1 MAMHPAFHCFEQ
13 LSSLHHDMLTLWKI
27 LKLQIPEQ
35 NDKLVQKF
43 TLILSRVDRIITEK
57 VPLVEQKYVNKEAEI
72 IRIEEVLKQEKR
84 MNLSLSTIPEK
95 VLVSGR
101 EGFNI
106 AMNGVYKKGSK
117 KHNNMPYYQNERTGW
132 VIRFWKNRWMFD
144 WRGLNSDETAGAV
157 AVEDVR
163 HPALVRKVWKVFDGT
178 KWVQDPKI
186 TVQAIID
193 DAEIS
198 PRYEKR
204 RPGKQERRSSSTF
217 GDLFRALTGAIAPVA
232 QPESRRTRKQR
243 QRSSSLIWGSSASQ
257 SAMKSKRQRTNS
269 QVWDSDSNS
278 SNPIRSYSFGG
289 ERKRK
294 PSLLRHEEESLWDL
308 ENAEKL
314 KFEMMEEMNR
324 LRSLTPRRRPKT
336 TLEEV
341 CEGYIPALREDS
353 IDDEFSE
360 PRRSESIHRGDNH
373 HIEEDEEDMS
383 ESVGGDDMDDRGG
396 DAIDDHEPSRSFSGS
411 SMGEFN
417 EESDEEK
424 RNVANLFREE
434 ESEDWDPQKSR
445 VLEKEMIKEMARMSV
460 QNLDVSPEE
469 RKQHALFVERTLH
482 EQTQT
487 H

>member
-1 MAMHPAFHCFEQ
+1 MVMHPAFHCFEQ

-27 LKLQIPEQ
+27 LKLQIPAQ

-72 IRIEEVLKQEKR
+72 IRKEEVLKQEKK
-84 MNLSLSTIPEK
+84 MNLSLSTTPGK
-95 VLVSGR
+95 LLVSGR

-106 AMNGVYKKGSK
+106 AMNGIYKKGLK
-117 KHNNMPYYQNERTGW
+117 KHNNMPYFQNERTGW
-132 VIRFWKNRWMFD
+132 VIRFWRNRWMFD

-178 KWVQDPKI
+178 KWVQDSKI

-193 DAEIS
+193 DTEIS
-198 PRYEKR
+198 PRYQKR

-217 GDLFRALTGAIAPVA
+217 GDFFRALTGTITPVS
-232 QPESRRTRKQR
+232 QPEPKTIRRPGHR
-243 QRSSSLIWGSSASQ
+243 QRSSSVAWGSSVSH
-257 SAMKSKRQRTNS
+257 SSLNSKRQRTNS
-269 QVWDSDSNS
+269 QIWDNGSTS

-294 PSLLRHEEESLWDL
+294 PSLLRHEEENLWDK
-308 ENAEKL
+308 ENAENL
-314 KFEMMEEMNR
+314 QLEMMAEMNR
-324 LRSLTPRRRPKT
+324 LRSLTMEKRRPT
-336 TLEEV
+336 ALEELR
-341 CEGYIPALREDS
+341 EGCTKTLREDS

-360 PRRSESIHRGDNH
+360 PPQRSESIHEDGD
-373 HIEEDEEDMS
+373 DLS
-383 ESVGGDDMDDRGG
+383 ESVGGDD
-396 DAIDDHEPSRSFSGS
+396 IDNQIPSRSWSGS
-411 SMGEFN
+411 SMGEFDH
-417 EESDEEK
+417 ESDEEK
-424 RNVANLFREE
+424 QNVANLFREE
-434 ESEDWDPQKSR
+434 ESEDWDSHQSG
-445 VLEKEMIKEMARMSV
+445 VLQKEMIKEMARMSV

-469 RKQHALFVERTLH
+469 RKQHAFFVERTLH